1 MKYGYAR
8 ISTKDQSLDMQ
19 IDALKKIGCG
29 QIYEEVAKG
38 ARTDRPVLIQLLEVM
53 QAGDTLVIWK
63 FDRLGRSLQHLVK
76 IFNDL
81 ISRDINIISIKDP
94 VDTTTPQGRL
104 MFNIFSSLAEFEK
117 EIIQERTNAGLQSAR
132 ARGKLG
138 GRRRGLSQ
146 RAMEKACAAESLYKE
161 GKLSAIEISKKLEI
175 SKTTL
180 YKYLKIR
187 NVSIGIKNN

>member
-19 IDALKKIGCG
+19 IDALKNAGCDR
-29 QIYEEVAKG
+29 IYEEIAKG
-38 ARTDRPVLIQLLEVM
+38 ARTDRPVLNQLLKII
-53 QAGDTLVIWK
+53 QPSDTLVIWK

-81 ISRDINIISIKDP
+81 ISRNINIISIKDP

-117 EIIQERTNAGLQSAR
+117 EIIQERTNAGLQAAR

-161 GKLSAIEISKKLEI
+161 RKLSAIEISKKLEI

-187 NVSIGIKNN
+187 NVPIGG